1 MARNFVISV
10 EIVPRPFVLLAEIV
24 AVGVRPPTRLAKI
37 PHSESTA
44 WEEHFKARQK
54 YIEALDASCKAE
66 RLVVWHT
73 RLTAAACE
81 NTGDHTSQTA
91 HHVRKALAR
100 AVVGKMVLAELFE
113 KSLVNHLPDPHE
125 ERVRCK
131 AGRREVLNV

>member
-1 MARNFVISV
+1 MANFVVSAEIIPWTFVIS
-10 EIVPRPFVLLAEIV
+10 AQIV
-24 AVGVRPPTRLAKI
+24 AVSRPPTRLAKI
-37 PHSESTA
+37 LHSESTA
-44 WEEHFKARQK
+44 WEEHFKARQDYDK
-54 YIEALDASCKAE
+54 ALEVWCQSE
-66 RLVVWHT
+66 HLVILNT
-73 RLTAAACE
+73 QRTAAACE

-100 AVVGKMVLAELFE
+100 AVVGKMVFAELFE